1 MRTMLLS
8 FLLFCTVSAAPPD
21 VWQPECWC
29 LVDVSDVLDADTVK
43 GSIHLPF
50 GGLLMTNRSIRAHG
64 YDAWETSRR
73 RRVLN
78 LTEEQ
83 WQLEI
88 QRGQKAR
95 KELVELLNG
104 GRLYVSPIPQVED
117 IDPYDRVDA
126 RWLIVKDGVPCK
138 VEDVAQQKGWVRK

>member
-1 MRTMLLS
+1 MRTLLLS
-8 FLLFCTVSAAPPD
+8 LLLFCTVSAAPPD

-29 LVDVSDVLDADTVK
+29 AVQNVEVLDADTVK
-43 GSIHLPF
+43 ADIVLPF
-50 GGLLMTNRSIRAHG
+50 GGIVMVRRTIRAHG
-64 YDAWETSRR
+64 FDAWETSKR

-88 QRGQKAR
+88 RRGQAAR
-95 KELVELLNG
+95 KELIELLNG
-104 GRLYVSPIPQVED
+104 GRLFVSPIPQAED

-126 RWLIVKDGVPCK
+126 RWLIVKDGVPYR
-138 VEDVAQQKGWVRK
+138 VSDIAQQKGWVRK